1 METLTTQ
8 INELLEA
15 CQSEWARLQHPEN
28 TGSSSP
34 IALHSQQELHHA
46 IKKLVTLQDE
56 VEDKCSAVTDKA
68 WADATQSFLEQ
79 TKRQLRT
86 ALSEDNT
93 LSSNNN
99 DDNSNDSSN
108 PSNNNNNNNTPMLT
122 STSTSSST
130 LSSLLLPE
138 RRHSKSGSFSSLS
151 SDHPIHSIS
160 EEEHPKPPSVEIHTS
175 LFDQSRNPPTDPT
188 LLFAP
193 SPTTAKTNSTPSLP
207 SLPIHHTQRTA
218 LAVPEA
224 SRSTLV
230 DPPRQRLRVASFFQG
245 LKPTRSTP
253 LPNNYTTN
261 NSGTNNGISFYRD
274 DDQSGRNYDEI
285 FASDAI
291 VHQPLRIGAGY
302 GSYIC
307 YNCTILSDK
316 GPPITV
322 RKRYSDFVDLREEL
336 VRNFPRLKKS
346 IPKLPPKK
354 VVGKFTPSFVE
365 QRRRDLEYFFKYVAL
380 HPTLGRSLT
389 VTHWIA
395 P

>member
-1 METLTTQ
+1 MTYEITIL
-8 INELLEA
+8 II
-15 CQSEWARLQHPEN
+15 W
-28 TGSSSP
+28 
-34 IALHSQQELHHA
+34 
-46 IKKLVTLQDE
+46 
-56 VEDKCSAVTDKA
+56 SA
-68 WADATQSFLEQ
+68 
-79 TKRQLRT
+79 

-93 LSSNNN
+93 LSNHN
-99 DDNSNDSSN
+99 DNHH
-108 PSNNNNNNNTPMLT
+108 NNNTPMLT

-130 LSSLLLPE
+130 LSSLLLSE
-138 RRHSKSGSFSSLS
+138 RRHSKSGSLSSLS

-160 EEEHPKPPSVEIHTS
+160 EEEQPKPVDIQIHTG
-175 LFDQSRNPPTDPT
+175 LFDQSRNPPADPA

-193 SPTTAKTNSTPSLP
+193 SPTTVKASSTPSLP
-207 SLPIHHTQRTA
+207 SSPSFPSQPTLHTQRQA

-230 DPPRQRLRVASFFQG
+230 DPPRQRLRVASLFRG

-253 LPNNYTTN
+253 LPNNVADSHG
-261 NSGTNNGISFYRD
+261 NSNNGISFYRD
-274 DDQSGRNYDEI
+274 GDLPGPGYDEI

-336 VRNFPRLKKS
+336 VRSFPRLKKS

-380 HPTLGRSLT
+380 HPTLGRSPT